1 MRILLG
7 LFGMACIVLGI
18 VFCFSLVGAIFGVP
32 LLIVGIII
40 VFTQTR
46 RRIVERTTKQVMKEI
61 KKKED
66 AEAKSKEKE
75 EKDKK

>member
-7 LFGMACIVLGI
+7 LFGMVCIVLGI
-18 VFCFSLVGAIFGVP
+18 VFCFSLIGAIVGVP
-32 LLIVGIII
+32 LLIIGIII
-40 VFTQTR
+40 AVSQAR